1 MTMNL
6 RRGGAGALALG
17 AAILLGGCAAY
28 EEPGYAYPG
37 YSTYPQ
43 ATYPQATYPVY
54 PAQPYYGQ
62 PAVVPGGYVGV
73 DVYREPA
80 PRYWGGRPP
89 APYPYPPA
97 YGRPGWNDRD
107 RDGDRGD
114 RGRGWRGAPPPQ
126 AQLPAAVPVV
136 PPRGPG
142 GAGPRPPTVPFVDP
156 RTGSGTI
163 IPPARQDSGNTP

>member
-1 MTMNL
+1 MTMNI

-37 YSTYPQ
+37 YS
-43 ATYPQATYPVY
+43 TYPQATYPVY

-80 PRYWGGRPP
+80 PRYWGGRPA

-107 RDGDRGD
+107 RDHD
-114 RGRGWRGAPPPQ
+114 RGRGWRGAPPQ
-126 AQLPAAVPVV
+126 AQLPGAVPVV

-142 GAGPRPPTVPFVDP
+142 VGRPGGPQVVPFGDP
-156 RTGSGTI
+156 RVGTGTI
-163 IPPARQDSGNTP
+163 IPPPKQDSGNTP